1 MEKFGFRE
9 ISVVEERLRQN
20 AMYFSKISKRV
31 IVLSVIFLLSAF
43 GMICIHFCFNASSF
57 TLIVKTALA
66 LLLCTMFCCLFF
78 TYLTLRN
85 GRWLY
90 LKRSYR
96 SRVNKILRQFSL
108 ELLNDGKGTV
118 QFDRN
123 LLPNVNYN
131 YNLYK
136 LEAKTRLKQ

>member
-20 AMYFSKISKRV
+20 AMYFGKIWKRV

-43 GMICIHFCFNASSF
+43 GMICSHICFNDGSF
-57 TLIVKTALA
+57 TLMVKTALA

-78 TYLTLRN
+78 IYLTLRN

-136 LEAKTRLKQ
+136 LEARSRLKQ